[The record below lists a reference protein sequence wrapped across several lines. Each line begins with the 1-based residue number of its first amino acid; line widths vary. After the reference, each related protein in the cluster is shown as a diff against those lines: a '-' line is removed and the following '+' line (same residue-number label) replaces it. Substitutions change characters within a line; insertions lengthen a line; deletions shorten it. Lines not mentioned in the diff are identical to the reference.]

1 MLLAIAMVVG
11 KVMIGPNLCEVDYL
25 QNNQIY
31 TVKYVCQ
38 ENGTLLK
45 ESVGMHQYI
54 KS

>member
-1 MLLAIAMVVG
+1 MLLAVAMIVG

-31 TVKYVCQ
+31 TVKHVCQ

-45 ESVGMHQYI
+45 ESVGMLPSI